1 MRNHE
6 ENQLRSPVTVL
17 ESQPRPAAQPKPAKP
32 CSVAIPDGHYLD
44 DHCGGDLGWEQRMR
58 EHYPTWQ
65 PTDTALWDVFHE

>member
-1 MRNHE
+1 M
-6 ENQLRSPVTVL
+6 
-17 ESQPRPAAQPKPAKP
+17 
-32 CSVAIPDGHYLD
+32 AIPDGHYLD